1 MNLINEKDNIKDL
14 LILSLIDCI
23 SDLFTI
29 NYNIEKKII
38 KNHLLSKLDSLN
50 ILDIDIKQD
59 NILEIKNN
67 IFSIFTKELS
77 QNLFRNN
84 ISFFDNFINHELL
97 GSGGYANVYK
107 VYNPLDD
114 TNYAIKKIGIKNN
127 FYQSIFELRS
137 LAKLNHKNIVRYY
150 SSWIESIK
158 INNAIKN
165 CDNIII
171 EENTNTQLVK
181 FNNNFNDLNS
191 FSSESSDYDEE
202 DYDKFVFIQM
212 ELCKQNLKE
221 YLNVNKLNNY
231 KKQIICKQIINGLK
245 YIHKNEIIHRDLKLT
260 NIFIDYNNNVKI
272 GDFGLA
278 KNIYDLNYDEVGTYS
293 YIAPEIIEGKNY
305 SYTADLYSLGVIIL
319 EIFKNSKT
327 EMEKIISIKEI
338 KNGKYLFD
346 NNDLNDLLSKLIND
360 DPNKRVLPVK
370 FDLISDY

>member
-1 MNLINEKDNIKDL
+1 MNVISNKDKIKDF
-14 LILSLIDCI
+14 LILSLIETI

-29 NYNIEKKII
+29 NYNIEKTQIT
-38 KNHLLSKLDSLN
+38 NHLLNKLESLN
-50 ILDIDIKQD
+50 ILNIDINQE

-97 GSGGYANVYK
+97 GSGGFSKVYK

-114 TNYAIKKIGIKNN
+114 TNYAIKKIGIKGN

-137 LAKLNHKNIVRYY
+137 MAKLNHKNIVRYY

-165 CDNIII
+165 FDNITI
-171 EENTNTQLVK
+171 EENNNYQLVK
-181 FNNNFNDLNS
+181 YNSNFNDINS
-191 FSSESSDYDEE
+191 ISSESSEYDENN
-202 DYDKFVFIQM
+202 YDKFVFIQM

-221 YLNVNKLNNY
+221 YLNENKLNNY

-260 NIFIDYNNNVKI
+260 NIFIDYNNNIKI

-278 KNIYDLNYDEVGTYS
+278 KNIYDLNYDEVGTFS
-293 YIAPEIIEGKNY
+293 YIAPEILVGNNY
-305 SYTADLYSLGVIIL
+305 DFKADLYSIGIIIL
-319 EIFKNSKT
+319 EVFSEFTT
-327 EMEKIISIKEI
+327 EMEKIVTIKDI
-338 KNGKYLFD
+338 KNGKKIFD
-346 NNDLNDLLSKLIND
+346 NNDLNDLLLKLIND

-370 FDLISDY
+370 MDLISDY

>member
-97 GSGGYANVYK
+97 GSGGFSNVYK

-181 FNNNFNDLNS
+181 FNNNSNDLNS

-231 KKQIICKQIINGLK
+231 KKQIICRQIINGLK
-245 YIHKNEIIHRDLKLT
+245 YIHKNEIIHRDLKLI

-319 EIFKNSKT
+319 EIFRNSKT